1 MRSLDQLIK
10 KAQELKSRGLA
21 TQEISEE
28 LKVQADTVVWLLLRG
43 KERLRRPAPID
54 LFVDWSHI
62 GSNPRRLSLAGWAL
76 ADLARESIKNDEFEP
91 PDVVLAVEGS
101 GMILGMSVAEE
112 LEKPLAVVRPQRIAN
127 KKLFGAMNPSFASID
142 NKKVLVVDA
151 VLMEGETVKAA
162 VQTARSVRA
171 KPTGIVVLINKSN
184 QDSVDGVPLKALI
197 QLLTMAKS

>member
-10 KAQELKSRGLA
+10 KAQELKSGGLT

-43 KERLRRPAPID
+43 KERLRKATPID
-54 LFVDWSHI
+54 LFVDWSPI
-62 GSNPRRLSLAGWAL
+62 GSNARRLSLAGWAL
-76 ADLARESIKNDEFEP
+76 ADLARESIKNEEFES
-91 PDVVLAVEGS
+91 PDAVLAVEGS
-101 GMILGMSVAEE
+101 GMVLGMTVAEE
-112 LEKPLAVVRPQRIAN
+112 LEKPFAAVRPQRTADR
-127 KKLFGAMNPSFASID
+127 KLSGAINPSFASID

-151 VLMEGETVKAA
+151 VLMEAEAAKAA

-171 KPTGIVVLINKSN
+171 KPIGIVVLINKSN
-184 QDSVDGVPLKALI
+184 QDSIDGVPLKALI

>member
-1 MRSLDQLIK
+1 LRSLDQLIK
-10 KAQELKSRGLA
+10 KAQELKSRGLS

-43 KERLRRPAPID
+43 KERLRRPVPID

-62 GSNPRRLSLAGWAL
+62 GSNARRLSLAGWAL
-76 ADLARESIKNDEFEP
+76 ADLARESIKSEEFEA
-91 PDVVLAVEGS
+91 PDAVVAVEGS
-101 GMILGMSVAEE
+101 GMVLGMAVAEQ
-112 LEKPLAVVRPQRIAN
+112 LEKPFAVVRPQRIADR
-127 KKLFGAMNPSFASID
+127 KLSGAINPSFASID
-142 NKKVLVVDA
+142 NRKVLVVDA

-184 QDSVDGVPLKALI
+184 QDTIDGVPLRALI
-197 QLLTMAKS
+197 QLLSMARS

>member
-1 MRSLDQLIK
+1 MRSLTQLIK
-10 KAQELKSRGLA
+10 KAQELKSRGLT

-43 KERLRRPAPID
+43 KERLRRPVPID

-62 GSNPRRLSLAGWAL
+62 GSNTRRLSLAGWAL
-76 ADLARESIKNDEFEP
+76 ADLARESIKNEEFEA
-91 PDVVLAVEGS
+91 PDAVVAIEGS
-101 GMILGMSVAEE
+101 GMVLGMAVAEQ
-112 LEKPLAVVRPQRIAN
+112 LEKPFAVVRPQRIADR
-127 KKLFGAMNPSFASID
+127 KLSGAINPSFASID

-184 QDSVDGVPLKALI
+184 QDTIDGVPLRALI
-197 QLLTMAKS
+197 QLLSMARS

>member
-1 MRSLDQLIK
+1 LRSLDQLIK
-10 KAQELKSRGLA
+10 KSQELKSRGLT

-43 KERLRRPAPID
+43 KERLRRPVPID

-62 GSNPRRLSLAGWAL
+62 GSNARRLSLAGWTL
-76 ADLARESIKNDEFEP
+76 ADLARESIKNEEFEV
-91 PDVVLAVEGS
+91 PDAVVAIEGS
-101 GMILGMSVAEE
+101 GMVLGMTVAEQ
-112 LEKPLAVVRPQRIAN
+112 LEKPFAVVRPQRIADR
-127 KKLFGAMNPSFASID
+127 KLSGAINPSFASID

-184 QDSVDGVPLKALI
+184 QDTIDGVPLRALI
-197 QLLTMAKS
+197 QLLSMARS

>member
-1 MRSLDQLIK
+1 MIK
-10 KAQELKSRGLA
+10 KAQEFKSRGLS

-62 GSNPRRLSLAGWAL
+62 GSNVRRLSLAGWAL
-76 ADLARESIKNDEFEP
+76 ADLARESIKTEEFEP
-91 PDVVLAVEGS
+91 PDAVLAIEGS
-101 GMILGMSVAEE
+101 GMVLGMSVAEE
-112 LEKPLAVVRPQRIAN
+112 LDKPLAVVRPQKIAN
-127 KKLFGAMNPSFASID
+127 KKLSGAINPSFASID

-151 VLMEGETVKAA
+151 VLMEGETIKAT

-171 KPTGIVVLINKSN
+171 KPTGIVVLVNKSN
-184 QDSVDGVPLKALI
+184 QDSIDGVPLKALI
-197 QLLTMAKS
+197 QLLTMTKS